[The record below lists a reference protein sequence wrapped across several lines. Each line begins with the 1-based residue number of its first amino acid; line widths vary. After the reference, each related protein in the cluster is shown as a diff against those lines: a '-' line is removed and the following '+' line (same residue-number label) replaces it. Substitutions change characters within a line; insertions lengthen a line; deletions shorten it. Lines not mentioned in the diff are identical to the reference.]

1 MFCKRCWTCSQPIRP
16 QLRNLWQSWW
26 IHNGDQC
33 QPASGAQSET
43 GLSKVVLRARP
54 CGPCGAVWWKI
65 HCHSELPVN
74 VWFGQDFRDSGPAV
88 FKQSKYP
95 GQESKWFPCKSCFM
109 LCSQS
114 GRCHRLHGLMSY
126 CCCIYRSSLSGIVRG
141 GSCSDSTSSYTDE
154 PFAELALV
162 DAAGCWHEAW
172 IFEHFFADCWG
183 ASNSLLLFS
192 HWQRCTVSKFHWNVL
207 NCQGNRIINTYRLS
221 AMFDFSYMIMYVHC
235 TLCKLYVYCI
245 VHIVH
250 YVNCMYIVC
259 IFYVLCSICLLFSS
273 SWAIWCRRA
282 A

>member
-1 MFCKRCWTCSQPIRP
+1 MFCKRSWTCSQPIRP
-16 QLRNLWQSWW
+16 QLRNLWQSMCHVMDPQRWPMKRQGRSQKQDCPKW
-26 IHNGDQC
+26 YGPGHG
-33 QPASGAQSET
+33 P
-43 GLSKVVLRARP
+43 GLVGFV
-54 CGPCGAVWWKI
+54 GPCGERFMAILSCQAMCDSVI
-65 HCHSELPVN
+65 
-74 VWFGQDFRDSGPAV
+74 FGQDFRDSGPAV

-114 GRCHRLHGLMSY
+114 GRCHSYMVWCHTVAAYTDPHYQGLCVVVVAV
-126 CCCIYRSSLSGIVRG
+126 CCN
-141 GSCSDSTSSYTDE
+141 DSTSSYTDE

-235 TLCKLYVYCI
+235 
-245 VHIVH
+245 
-250 YVNCMYIVC
+250 M
-259 IFYVLCSICLLFSS
+259 
-273 SWAIWCRRA
+273 
-282 A
+282 

>member
-1 MFCKRCWTCSQPIRP
+1 MDP
-16 QLRNLWQSWW
+16 QRWPTNINKSSVRGAVRNRTVQ
-26 IHNGDQC
+26 
-33 QPASGAQSET
+33 SGAT
-43 GLSKVVLRARP
+43 GPALWALWALWAL
-54 CGPCGAVWWKI
+54 CAGPCGERFIAI
-65 HCHSELPVN
+65 LSCQSVN

-114 GRCHRLHGLMSY
+114 GRCHSYMVWCHTVAAYTDPHYQGL
-126 CCCIYRSSLSGIVRG
+126 CVVVVAVC
-141 GSCSDSTSSYTDE
+141 CSDSTSSYTDE

-207 NCQGNRIINTYRLS
+207 NCQGNRIINTYWLS

-235 TLCKLYVYCI
+235 
-245 VHIVH
+245 
-250 YVNCMYIVC
+250 M
-259 IFYVLCSICLLFSS
+259 
-273 SWAIWCRRA
+273 
-282 A
+282 